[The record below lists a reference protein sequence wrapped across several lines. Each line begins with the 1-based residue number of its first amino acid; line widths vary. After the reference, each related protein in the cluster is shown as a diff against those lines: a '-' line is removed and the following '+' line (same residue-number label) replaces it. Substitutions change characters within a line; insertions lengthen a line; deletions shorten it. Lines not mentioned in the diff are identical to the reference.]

1 VYDVPALSGR
11 EREARLIRQANRA
24 AVVGRLMLGELRTW
38 QQFLEADTIDLERL
52 PRRNLKAAV
61 VDVRKRLSPE
71 IKDFCIK
78 NFQGM
83 NESILSLLYEEIK
96 AYRGLELPL
105 AEFEKRFA
113 TVRRGV
119 LKGNPIHVTVSI
131 SLWGL
136 QFKFPEDELAKDLI
150 SALGL
155 IAEAQDKLRS
165 FEARPHVE
173 LLAKRAEIASL
184 TQQKMFS
191 VRSAFLCCFNLI
203 EAYLNGLAWDYVQ
216 THGTANLSNQNRKVL
231 EDSTSVSLRDKLR
244 KYPVI
249 LTDRELWKN
258 PDKEFDEFVDMLK
271 PYRDSLVHP
280 SPFSAPE
287 KFGGYDK
294 LRLFYR
300 IDSGTTIKTMDLL
313 VRIIR
318 RVHRHVYLDEGTL
331 PEWLLHL
338 ESKVEEISKELRL

>member
-1 VYDVPALSGR
+1 MPTLPGR

-24 AVVGRLMLGELRTW
+24 ATVGRLMLGELHTW
-38 QQFLEADTIDLERL
+38 RQFLEADTLDLESL

-61 VDVRKRLSPE
+61 VDVRQRLSPE
-71 IKDFCIK
+71 IKDFCSK
-78 NFQGM
+78 NFRGM
-83 NESILSLLYEEIK
+83 NESILSLLYEEVK

-105 AEFEKRFA
+105 SEFEKRFA
-113 TVRRGV
+113 AVRRGV

-136 QFKFPEDELAKDLI
+136 QFKFPEDELAKDLT
-150 SALGL
+150 SALDL
-155 IAEAQDKLRS
+155 IAEAHAKLQS
-165 FEARPHVE
+165 FETKPHTL
-173 LLAKRAEIASL
+173 LLARRAEIASL

-191 VRSAFLCCFNLI
+191 VRSAFLCCFNLV

-216 THGTANLSNQNRKVL
+216 THGTANLSNQKRKAL
-231 EDSTSVSLRDKLR
+231 EDSTSTSLRDKLG
-244 KYPVI
+244 KYPAI

-258 PDKEFDEFVDMLK
+258 PDEEFEEFVDILK

-287 KFGGYDK
+287 RFGGYDK

-300 IDSGTTIKTMDLL
+300 IDSDTVIKTADLL

-318 RVHRHVYLDEGTL
+318 RVHRHIYLDAGTL
-331 PEWLLHL
+331 PEWFSRL
-338 ESKVEEISKELRL
+338 ESKIEETSEQLHR